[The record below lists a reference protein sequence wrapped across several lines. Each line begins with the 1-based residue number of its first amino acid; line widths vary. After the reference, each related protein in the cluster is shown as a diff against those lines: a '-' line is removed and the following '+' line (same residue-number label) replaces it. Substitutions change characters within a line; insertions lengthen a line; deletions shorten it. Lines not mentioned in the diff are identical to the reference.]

1 MSASECWAIGA
12 YYTGT
17 TDQTLTERWD
27 GTSWAVVTS
36 PNTSTTQGNVLY
48 RITCAAASECWAVG
62 FYYPDPTPKTLTEH
76 WDGASWTVITSP
88 NAGTLDNGLLGVTC
102 ASASNCWAVGYS
114 FNGTLFQTLIERWDG
129 ASWAV
134 ITSPNATTTQD
145 NVLTGVTCLSPSQCW
160 AVGAFAIGAYGHGVY
175 QTLTEAFTIPVQLI
189 SVVSTKVHGSAGTFD
204 VDLPL
209 AGNPGIECRSGGT
222 NGDYTLVLKFA
233 NTLISAGGASLAS
246 GTGSI
251 SNGMIDSSDGHNY
264 IVSLAGVT
272 NAQYVAVS
280 LSNVTDSA
288 GNFSPA
294 VAGQMG
300 VLLGDVNASG
310 RVDAADVS
318 LVRQQTL
325 QPVTSSNFRNDINA
339 SGRIDAADVS
349 IARQQTLTSLPPV
362 P

>member
-1 MSASECWAIGA
+1 
-12 YYTGT
+12 
-17 TDQTLTERWD
+17 
-27 GTSWAVVTS
+27 
-36 PNTSTTQGNVLY
+36 
-48 RITCAAASECWAVG
+48 
-62 FYYPDPTPKTLTEH
+62 
-76 WDGASWTVITSP
+76 
-88 NAGTLDNGLLGVTC
+88 
-102 ASASNCWAVGYS
+102 
-114 FNGTLFQTLIERWDG
+114 
-129 ASWAV
+129 
-134 ITSPNATTTQD
+134 
-145 NVLTGVTCLSPSQCW
+145 
-160 AVGAFAIGAYGHGVY
+160 
-175 QTLTEAFTIPVQLI
+175 VQLI

-362 P
+362 RRRCSSVKDPLGIFSLLAPCRGAKSPATHPFLFMRRVLVFSHRTKASESKNFTALSDR